1 LMMSWQNICAPCI
14 LKADHW
20 GSLDVNLSDCTGEQ
34 MGPTFEGQVTRK
46 RSRVF
51 LVGITIIIGAGL
63 YLVHRE

>member
-1 LMMSWQNICAPCI
+1 
-14 LKADHW
+14 
-20 GSLDVNLSDCTGEQ
+20 
-34 MGPTFEGQVTRK
+34 MGPTFEGQVARK